1 MKAGIFSVATA
12 APLINPHAAPTAT
25 QIRNPAAAGAPPVI
39 ASDPTTLAIARM
51 EPTERSI
58 PPDTMTIV
66 MPIAIIVITAVW
78 RAMAARLPRV
88 RKTGFFSSRKYS
100 PSGISAHKAIR
111 LMNGRNR
118 FSPSEIDDFWNLSFG
133 SCL

>member
-1 MKAGIFSVATA
+1 MKAGIFSAATA

-25 QIRNPAAAGAPPVI
+25 QIRKPAAAGAPPVI

-78 RAMAARLPRV
+78 RAIAARLPGVKDRILFEQEV
-88 RKTGFFSSRKYS
+88 FAKRDQRAQRDQADERQKPLQPVG
-100 PSGISAHKAIR
+100 
-111 LMNGRNR
+111 
-118 FSPSEIDDFWNLSFG
+118 DQ
-133 SCL
+133 